1 MTILEGSP
9 LRRRA
14 VLRSVAGASGIL
26 ASPWL
31 AAKAWAQAS
40 PARVIAEAHRPA
52 LAKGTMSGDVAH
64 DRAMVWS
71 ATDRP
76 SRMLVQWDTTPR
88 FANPRFV
95 AGPMA
100 LGVTDYTARVDL
112 TALPP
117 DQTIFYRVQFQD
129 AARPRVSSDWA
140 QGSFQS
146 APAARRQVRVIWSAD
161 TGGQGFGINPD
172 MGGMRMYDTMR
183 RAEPDLFIHAGDTIY
198 ATTPLQAEKTVE
210 GGQVWRN
217 TLAPARTRPAQT
229 LEEFRGC
236 YSYNLLDEPLRRFN
250 AEVAQVWNWSD
261 HEVTNNWSP
270 SKDLGPWQDYTEKQ
284 VGILQACG
292 TRAFLE
298 YAPMRWHA
306 QDEAERIYRRI
317 PYGPLLDVFVTD
329 MRSYRGGNSSNLQT
343 RESADTAYFGNA
355 QVDWLLRELKASR
368 ALWKIVSLDMPLG
381 AMVRDGQ
388 LQDGEGHPVM
398 ENSANGD
405 GPPLGREL
413 EIARLLRQLARDRVR
428 NVVFTAADVHY
439 AAAHYYDPAR
449 AQFGD
454 FEPFWEFVAG
464 PIHAGTASPL
474 PMDNTFGPQVVFSK
488 GAPPGQTLSPLA
500 GLQFFG
506 QLDVER
512 QSRAL
517 TVQLKDASGA
527 AIYRHTLQPRR
538 A

>member
-26 ASPWL
+26 SSPWL
-31 AAKAWAQAS
+31 AATTWAHTVPETQ
-40 PARVIAEAHRPA
+40 RPA
-52 LAKGTMSGDVAH
+52 LAQGVMSGDVIPG
-64 DRAMVWS
+64 RAMVWS

-76 SRMLVQWDTTPR
+76 ARMHVLWDTTPR
-88 FANPRFV
+88 FAKARSV
-95 AGPMA
+95 TGPLA
-100 LGVTDYTARVDL
+100 LGVSDWTARVDL
-112 TALPP
+112 TGLPP
-117 DQTIFYRVQFQD
+117 GQTIFYRVQFQD
-129 AARPRVSSDWA
+129 AGQPALASEWVPG
-140 QGSFQS
+140 QFQS
-146 APAARRQVRVIWSAD
+146 APAVRRSVRVIWSAD
-161 TGGQGFGINPD
+161 TGGQGFGLNPG
-172 MGGMRMYDTMR
+172 MGGMALYDTMR
-183 RAEPDLFIHAGDTIY
+183 RAEPDLFLHAGDTIY
-198 ATTPLQAEKTVE
+198 ATTPLQAEKLVE
-210 GGQVWRN
+210 DGKVWRN
-217 TLAPARTRPAQT
+217 TVTPERTRPAQT
-229 LEEFRGC
+229 LEDFRGC
-236 YSYNLLDEPLRRFN
+236 YRYNLLDEPLRRFN

-270 SKDLGPWQDYTEKQ
+270 AKDLGPWQDYTEKQ
-284 VGILQACG
+284 VGILQAYG

-329 MRSYRGGNSSNLQT
+329 MRSYRGGNSANLQA
-343 RESADTAYFGNA
+343 REGADTAYFGNA

-368 ALWKIVSLDMPLG
+368 AVWKIISLDMPLG
-381 AMVRDGQ
+381 TMVRDGQ
-388 LQDGEGHPVM
+388 LRDADGRQIT
-398 ENSANGD
+398 ENNTNGD

-413 EIARLLRQLARDRVR
+413 EVARFLRQLARERIR
-428 NVVFTAADVHY
+428 NVVFTAGDVHY
-439 AAAHYYDPAR
+439 AAAHHYDPAR
-449 AQFGD
+449 AQFRD

-464 PIHAGTASPL
+464 PIHAGTAAPL

-506 QLDVER
+506 QIDVDAGS
-512 QSRAL
+512 QTL
-517 TVQLKDASGA
+517 TVQLKDASGQ
-527 AIYRHTLQPRR
+527 AIYRQTLEPRR

>member
-1 MTILEGSP
+1 MP
-9 LRRRA
+9 PRRRA
-14 VLRSVAGASGIL
+14 ILRSVAGASGIL
-26 ASPWL
+26 AAPWL
-31 AAKAWAQAS
+31 AATGRGQA
-40 PARVIAEAHRPA
+40 ARAIAEAHRPS
-52 LAKGTMSGDVAH
+52 LAQGIMSGDVTH
-64 DRAMVWS
+64 GRAMVWS

-76 SRMLVQWDTTPR
+76 ARMHVQWDTTPR
-88 FANPRFV
+88 FANPRSV
-95 AGPMA
+95 VGPLA
-100 LGVTDYTARVDL
+100 LDVTDYTARLDL
-112 TALPP
+112 TGLPP

-129 AARPRVSSDWA
+129 AGQPRVLSDWT

-146 APAARRQVRVIWSAD
+146 APAARRHVRIIWSAD

-183 RAEPDLFIHAGDTIY
+183 RAEPDLFLHAGDTIY
-198 ATTPLQAEKTVE
+198 ATTPLQAEKAVE
-210 GGQVWRN
+210 GGQLWRN
-217 TLAPARTRPAQT
+217 LVTPARTRPAQT

-236 YSYNLLDEPLRRFN
+236 YRYNLLDEPLRRFN

-261 HEVTNNWSP
+261 HEVTNNWS
-270 SKDLGPWQDYTEKQ
+270 SAKDLGPWQDYTEKQ
-284 VGILQACG
+284 VGILQAHG

-306 QDEAERIYRRI
+306 QDEAQRIYRRI

-329 MRSYRGGNSSNLQT
+329 MRSYRGGNSSNLQGG
-343 RESADTAYFGNA
+343 ESAETAYFGNA

-388 LQDGEGHPVM
+388 LRDAQGHPIM

-413 EIARLLRQLARDRVR
+413 EIARLLRQLARERVR

-439 AAAHYYDPAR
+439 AAAHYYDPTR
-449 AQFGD
+449 AQFHD

-464 PIHAGTASPL
+464 PIHAGTAAPL

-488 GAPPGQTLSPLA
+488 GAELGQTLSPLA

-506 QLDVER
+506 QLDVDA
-512 QSRAL
+512 QSRTL
-517 TVQLKDASGA
+517 SVQLKDASGT
-527 AIYRHTLQPRR
+527 AIYRQTLQPRR